1 MKYEEVMIGLKQG
14 KYASAYLLCGKEPYY
29 IDKVADYIEQNVL
42 DEMAREFD
50 QTIIYGKD
58 LAGGDVAPVIGAA
71 RGFAMMGG
79 NKVIIVKEAQNIKK
93 WEALAMYMDNPQ
105 PSTILVFCY
114 KYGSPDKR
122 LNLFKNW
129 EKKGGVL
136 MESEQLRDYQVEK
149 WIRDYVAERNKE
161 LKALGDEVQID
172 EKVAKILADSLGTD
186 LTQIVSSLQK
196 LIDGRPEGVK
206 VIDAALVERNVGISK
221 DFNVFELQSALIAG
235 DVVKANRITQYF
247 ATSKDHPMVK
257 ELGVLYGFFANLMI
271 YHYLPDKS
279 GDPPSE
285 AALCSEGSLGSGELV
300 GHAAVLRPAV
310 PRPPQPGAAG
320 CSAEHGRRLASLVQE
335 MLGAALLA
343 ASWGREP
350 GALGVRL
357 SLGVSVSPASM
368 GVRVMDTSWVARRGS
383 SAGRK
388 ASCAPPAMQPPAPPA
403 ELAPPLPSPLPE
415 QSPEGPMVPALSPS
429 GLGLQPAAER
439 TR

>member
-14 KYASAYLLCGKEPYY
+14 KYAPAYMLCGKEPYY

-58 LAGGDVAPVIGAA
+58 LASGDVSAVIGAA

-79 NKVIIVKEAQNIKK
+79 YKVIIVKEAQHIKK

-136 MESEQLRDYQVEK
+136 MESDQLKDYQVEK
-149 WIRDYVAERNKE
+149 WIRDYVAQRNKE
-161 LKALGDEVQID
+161 LKANGDEVQID
-172 EKVAKILADSLGTD
+172 DKVTKILADSIGSD
-186 LTQIVSSLQK
+186 LTQIVGALQK

-206 VIDAALVERNVGISK
+206 VIDAALVERNIGISK
-221 DFNVFELQSALIAG
+221 DFNVFELQDALIKG

-247 ATSKDHPMVK
+247 ASSKDHPMVK
-257 ELGVLYGFFANLMI
+257 ELGVLYGFFANLMV

-279 GDPPSE
+279 DR
-285 AALCSEGSLGSGELV
+285 
-300 GHAAVLRPAV
+300 AV
-310 PRPPQPGAAG
+310 
-320 CSAEHGRRLASLVQE
+320 AS
-335 MLGAALLA
+335 
-343 ASWGREP
+343 
-350 GALGVRL
+350 ALGVNPYF
-357 SLGVSVSPASM
+357 VKDFAAA
-368 GVRVMDTSWVARRGS
+368 ARRY
-383 SAGRK
+383 SAGKTFAIIGYFRETDARLK
-388 ASCAPPAMQPPAPPA
+388 GINNPSAKDADLWK
-403 ELAPPLPSPLPE
+403 ELIYKI
-415 QSPEGPMVPALSPS
+415 MH
-429 GLGLQPAAER
+429 
-439 TR
+439 